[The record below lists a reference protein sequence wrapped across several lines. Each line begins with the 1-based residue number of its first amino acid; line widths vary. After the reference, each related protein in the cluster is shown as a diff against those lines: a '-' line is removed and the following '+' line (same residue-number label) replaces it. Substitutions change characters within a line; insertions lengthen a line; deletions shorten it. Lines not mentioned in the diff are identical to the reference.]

1 MGSADAAGRDAVRRP
16 AATRAPLLHAGA
28 PSVRR
33 FGAVNTIGLISL
45 IRREFVRQGKWL
57 GMAVLGPAVQSVLFA
72 SVFALAAGGAIRIDG
87 IDFLAFLGA
96 GLVISAVMQRALE
109 TTGFSIMFD
118 KLEADGLQD
127 LLSAPM
133 SPMEIL
139 IGYLI
144 TAIGMAL
151 TVGLAIWIVMGL
163 FGLGL
168 PAHPLP
174 ALGFLIAAAAIFS
187 LAGLIMAI
195 FSAKWDGFAG
205 KETFAVLP
213 LIFLSGTFFPLA
225 AVPEG
230 TWRTAFQANPIY
242 YLVDG
247 FRWAATGRMESDPL
261 IGGAVAV
268 GLFGV
273 LFALCA
279 RLLATGY
286 KLKP

>member
-1 MGSADAAGRDAVRRP
+1 MQGAEATADPVRR
-16 AATRAPLLHAGA
+16 AAVPTAPLLKAGA
-28 PSVRR
+28 PTVRR
-33 FGAVNTIGLISL
+33 FGRINIIGLISL

-57 GMAVLGPAVQSVLFA
+57 GMAVLGPAIQSVLFA
-72 SVFALAAGGAIRIDG
+72 SVFALAAGGTIRIDG

-96 GLVISAVMQRALE
+96 GLVMSAVMQRAME

-139 IGYLI
+139 AGYLA
-144 TAIGMAL
+144 TAVGMGL
-151 TVGLAIWIVMGL
+151 LVGAAIWIVMAL

-168 PAHPLP
+168 PVHPLA

-187 LAGLIMAI
+187 LAGLVMAV

-213 LIFLSGTFFPLA
+213 LIFLSGTFFPLS

-230 TWRTAFQANPIY
+230 AWQTAFQANPIY

-247 FRWAATGRMESDPL
+247 FRWAATGRIESDPL
-261 IGGAVAV
+261 TGGAVAL
-268 GLFGV
+268 GLFAV
-273 LFALCA
+273 LFAICA

-286 KLKP
+286 RLKP